1 MYWHFCREVIDMR
14 CLLLSVLALMPLLAF
29 SDGMPASAD
38 AATGKA
44 VYSQTC
50 IACHGANG
58 KGTIPGV
65 TDFTAKDSPLRK
77 SDAELVNNISEGFQ
91 NPGSFMA
98 MPSKGGNPTLTEAD
112 VRAVLAYLRAE
123 FGT

>member
-1 MYWHFCREVIDMR
+1 MR
-14 CLLLSVLALMPLLAF
+14 CLLISVLTLRPVLAL

-38 AATGKA
+38 AAVGKA
-44 VYSQTC
+44 VYLQTC
-50 IACHGANG
+50 VACHGVNG

-65 TDFTAKDSPLRK
+65 ADFTGKDSPLSK
-77 SDAELVNNISEGFQ
+77 SEAELVKNISEGFQ
-91 NPGSFMA
+91 SKGSFMA
-98 MPSKGGNPTLTEAD
+98 MPAKGGNPTLTEAD

>member
-1 MYWHFCREVIDMR
+1 MR
-14 CLLLSVLALMPLLAF
+14 CLLIPVLTLIPVLAL
-29 SDGMPASAD
+29 SDGMPASED
-38 AATGKA
+38 AAVGKA

-50 IACHGANG
+50 VACHGVNG

-65 TDFTAKDSPLRK
+65 TDFTGKDSPLRK
-77 SDAELVNNISEGFQ
+77 SDAELVNNISKGFQ
-91 NPGSFMA
+91 SPGSFMA

>member
-1 MYWHFCREVIDMR
+1 MR
-14 CLLLSVLALMPLLAF
+14 CLQLSVLTLLPVLAF
-29 SDGMPASAD
+29 SDGVPEVAD
-38 AATGKA
+38 ATAGKA

-58 KGTIPGV
+58 KGTIPGI
-65 TDFTAKDSPLRK
+65 TDFSAKDSPLRK
-77 SDAELVNNISEGFQ
+77 SDAELVSNISEGFQ
-91 NPGSFMA
+91 SPGSFMA
-98 MPSKGGNPTLTEAD
+98 MPSKGGNPTLNEAD

>member
-1 MYWHFCREVIDMR
+1 MR
-14 CLLLSVLALMPLLAF
+14 CLLLSVLTLMPLLAF
-29 SDGMPASAD
+29 SDDMPASPD
-38 AATGKA
+38 VAAGKA
-44 VYSQTC
+44 VFSQTC
-50 IACHGANG
+50 VACHGVNG

-91 NPGSFMA
+91 SPGSFMA

-112 VRAVLAYLRAE
+112 VRAVLAYLRSE